1 MTNVLEMG
9 IEVVTDVQPM
19 DLFSLAIHCEI
30 SGCGFTKTTIP
41 QANIQKE
48 REIQ

>member
-1 MTNVLEMG
+1 MV

-19 DLFSLAIHCEI
+19 DLFSLSVQCGK
-30 SGCGFTKTTIP
+30 SGCPNTKTTIP
-41 QANIQKE
+41 QMNIKKE